1 MPLLREYLLLI
12 KEAAIAW
19 VDDRAPSMGAAL
31 AFYTAFSMAPLLV
44 IVIAIAGAVYGVD
57 AARGAVVEQFGHLLG
72 PVGADALEKLLVSAA
87 IDRGGVLATVIS
99 SVVLFIGATSVLVE
113 IEDDLDHIWDAP
125 PRREN
130 GLVAIVRARILSFG
144 LILGIGF
151 LLVVSLLVGSA
162 LAALAHYWR
171 FSIANATLV
180 FVLDFTVAV
189 AVFTVLFAMLYKWL
203 PHVHIAWRDVWTGA
217 LMTAILFNMGRLAI
231 GFYLGNSAI
240 ASTYAAAGS
249 FVVLLLWLYYSAQIF
264 LFGAELT
271 WVHAKRHLRA
281 PRH

>member
-1 MPLLREYLLLI
+1 MPLLRENLSLV
-12 KEAAIAW
+12 KEAAVAW
-19 VDDRAPSMGAAL
+19 LDDRAPSMGAAL
-31 AFYTAFSMAPLLV
+31 AFYTAFSLAPLLV
-44 IVIAIAGAVYGVD
+44 IVIAVAGAFYGVE
-57 AARGAVVEQFGHLLG
+57 AARGAVVEEFAHLLG

-87 IDRGGVLATVIS
+87 IDRGGVLATVIG
-99 SVVLFIGATSVLVE
+99 VVLLFVGATSVLVE

-125 PRREN
+125 PRRQS
-130 GLVAIVRARILSFG
+130 GLVAMVRARVLSFG

-162 LAALAHYWR
+162 LAALAHFWR
-171 FSIANATLV
+171 VSVTNAALV
-180 FVLDFTVAV
+180 FALDFVVAV

-203 PHVHIAWRDVWTGA
+203 PHVDIDWRDVWAGA
-217 LMTAILFNMGRLAI
+217 FTTAILFNVGRLAI

-271 WVHAKRHLRA
+271 WVHAKRRLGERPH
-281 PRH
+281 